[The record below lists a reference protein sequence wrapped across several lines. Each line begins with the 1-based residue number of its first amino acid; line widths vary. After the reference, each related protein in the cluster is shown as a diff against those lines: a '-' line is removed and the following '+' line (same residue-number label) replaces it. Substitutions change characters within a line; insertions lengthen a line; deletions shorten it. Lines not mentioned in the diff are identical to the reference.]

1 MQRSRHRRGGA
12 NAQCLRDSRL
22 RLWESR
28 SPHYSTS
35 CTAQGPQDVFS
46 LRGWNQVELLCVG
59 ARVRVA
65 INGVCVTDWIEPEP
79 SSMIAPGP
87 IALQQ
92 HWMNIGEE
100 QVVLFRGLVVSE
112 DPQDYLIT
120 TR

>member
-1 MQRSRHRRGGA
+1 
-12 NAQCLRDSRL
+12 
-22 RLWESR
+22 
-28 SPHYSTS
+28 
-35 CTAQGPQDVFS
+35 
-46 LRGWNQVELLCVG
+46 
-59 ARVRVA
+59 
-65 INGVCVTDWIEPEP
+65 
-79 SSMIAPGP
+79 MIAPGP